1 MLRFAIRCGIALFCC
16 LAAGLPTATAQGTK
30 RPNVLLIIADDLR
43 NDLGCYGHPFVKSP
57 NLDRLAA
64 RGMRFD
70 RAYCQYPVCNPSRT
84 SLLTGLRPDSTRI
97 LNNMTR
103 FRSTLPDAVTLPQL
117 FRQAGYFTATLGK
130 IFHRGKPSRT
140 SRARWTTRNRGI
152 CGNTSWRPHAA
163 RRARGE
169 T

>member
-1 MLRFAIRCGIALFCC
+1 MFQLARHFAIRCGLALLCC
-16 LAAGLPTATAQGTK
+16 LAALPTASAQGAK

-117 FRQAGYFTATLGK
+117 FRQAGYFTASLGK
-130 IFHRGKPSRT
+130 IFHQLLGHLELL
-140 SRARWTTRNRGI
+140 G
-152 CGNTSWRPHAA
+152 PHILA
-163 RRARGE
+163 
-169 T
+169 TWK